1 MYIYDHTLSGPY
13 QRTHDGLGAV
23 IGADDARQRVR
34 DSDKA
39 PYRWICALDLYFP
52 PPPGGSVVQR
62 QRGTGLLISPR
73 HVLTAAH
80 NVLLH
85 DDRDPNNIKGI
96 WARRITVH
104 PGLDGTK
111 VLGNQRAPAGAIEL
125 KTGDWW
131 VPPQFEPKGDLA
143 WDFALLTLPMR
154 DLPSLHGMTFGYWGD
169 ARYAPR
175 TKIVAVKPSE
185 LVGQPVLLSGYPAD
199 KCKKDSCAPC
209 VKEQNTETFNWD
221 LVRDKK
227 GWASTQWEAGGSVQ
241 PSSAP
246 GLILHDADACS
257 GMSGSPIWR
266 VKKGDLE
273 LVAVHTGGPNVKTK
287 IQFNRGIPLIA
298 QHLDLLRQRMLSDG
312 ERARF

>member
-1 MYIYDHTLSGPY
+1 MYIYDHTFSASY
-13 QRTHDGLGAV
+13 QQTHDGLGAV
-23 IGADDARQRVR
+23 IGGGARQRVR

-52 PPPGGSVVQR
+52 PPPGGTVQL
-62 QRGTGLLISPR
+62 QRGTGLLISSR

-80 NVLLH
+80 NVLVH
-85 DDRDPNNIKGI
+85 DDRDPNNIKKI
-96 WARRITVH
+96 RALRITVH

-111 VLGNQRAPAGAIEL
+111 VLGKQRAPAGAIEL
-125 KTGDWW
+125 TPGDWW
-131 VPPQFEPKGDLA
+131 VPPQFDPKGDLA
-143 WDFALLTLPMR
+143 WDFALLTLPK
-154 DLPSLHGMTFGYWGD
+154 DLPPVHGMTYGYWGD

-209 VKEQNTETFNWD
+209 VKAQVTSTFNWD

-241 PSSAP
+241 PSPAP
-246 GLILHDADACS
+246 GLILHDADACA
-257 GMSGSPIWR
+257 GMSGSPIWQEN
-266 VKKGDLE
+266 KGDLE
-273 LVAVHTGGPNVKTK
+273 LVAVHTGGPVVNIN
-287 IQFNRGIPLIA
+287 IQFNRGIPLVA
-298 QHLDLLRQRMLSDG
+298 QLLDLLRQRMLSDG
-312 ERARF
+312 ERAKF